1 MPSDADL
8 DDRGAAAET
17 ANASHLLDVVAI
29 ETVLRTH
36 CRALDRVDRDL
47 LASCY
52 HDDAVDRRA
61 GEAAVTAPDVVAREI
76 ARGERRRA
84 RSGGTMHYLS
94 NTLIDVAG
102 EVARA
107 ESYLY
112 VCHWAEP
119 LSDSEVNFAEGA
131 RAVDRFERRDGEWRI
146 AERVVLREFRQSFV
160 PGTLS
165 VYHDE
170 SHIPQSGLQD
180 FSYDRSR

>member
-1 MPSDADL
+1 MPASTAD
-8 DDRGAAAET
+8 T
-17 ANASHLLDVVAI
+17 SHLLDVVAI
-29 ETVLRTH
+29 ETLLRTH

-76 ARGERRRA
+76 DRGERRRA

-102 EVARA
+102 DLARA

-112 VCHWAEP
+112 VCYWEEP
-119 LSDSEVNFAEGA
+119 SSDPEVNYAEGA
-131 RAVDRFERRDGEWRI
+131 RAVDRFARRDGEWRL

-160 PGTLS
+160 PGTLT

-170 SHIPQSGLQD
+170 SHVPQYGLSD